1 MESYMKFPI
10 DVGNF
15 RPLELGLESE
25 IPYESLA
32 VLQENIQIMRDVVI
46 TLTAVARAKGL
57 GGHTGGPYDIVPE
70 VLIIDALRDG
80 GASIHRVSHRCRLV
94 SFLRVQEDQLSIS
107 DFPQKQI
114 LLFL

>member
-1 MESYMKFPI
+1 MESYVGFPI
-10 DVGNF
+10 DVSNF

-70 VLIIDALRDG
+70 VLIIDALREG
-80 GASIHRVSHRCRLV
+80 GLQYITNSLMRQDIDPLYNMPEP
-94 SFLRVQEDQLSIS
+94 L
-107 DFPQKQI
+107 
-114 LLFL
+114 